1 MTKPQSFPVL
11 LQLPPKQLENVF
23 EVRGILRILFS
34 ICKIVFCENIS
45 LMKAVIIDARQSSE
59 YASVS
64 YGAETQA
71 FVQSCTRE

>member
-34 ICKIVFCENIS
+34 MCKIEFFAKIFH
-45 LMKAVIIDARQSSE
+45 
-59 YASVS
+59 
-64 YGAETQA
+64 G
-71 FVQSCTRE
+71 